1 MPIFLG
7 SSSPTVQQQID
18 IIEQL
23 IEQRVSGIA
32 VDANDADALQSV
44 LTTAMNSGINVVSLD
59 SAVNKNSRQLHIQ
72 QADPE
77 QIGRS
82 LIQSAYDMIDGEG
95 GIAVLSS
102 TEQAPNQNLWIEWM
116 QKELAEYPKKYEKT
130 PLVKIV
136 YGDDDLTKSTAEAEA
151 LVSDTS
157 IKAIIAP
164 TIVGMQAAAD
174 VISKT
179 RSDIKLTGL
188 GMPSTTAQ
196 YIEDG
201 TCPEMYL
208 WDPSNIGYLAGY
220 TLDALKNNSITGA
233 VGESFTA
240 GELGDKT
247 VTADLTGG
255 TEVILGEP
263 LKFDL
268 SNIDYWKNI
277 F

>member
-1 MPIFLG
+1 
-7 SSSPTVQQQID
+7 
-18 IIEQL
+18 
-23 IEQRVSGIA
+23 
-32 VDANDADALQSV
+32 
-44 LTTAMNSGINVVSLD
+44 MNSGINVVSLD

-77 QIGRS
+77 EIGRS
-82 LIQSAYDMIDGEG
+82 LIQSAYNMIGGEG
-95 GIAVLSS
+95 SIAVLSS

-116 QKELAEYPKKYEKT
+116 QTELAEYPEKYEKT

-151 LVSDTS
+151 LVSDAS

-174 VISKT
+174 VISQT

-201 TCPEMYL
+201 TCTEMYL
-208 WDPSNIGYLAGY
+208 WNPSNIGYLAGY
-220 TLDALKNNSITGA
+220 TLDLLENNSITGA

-240 GELGDKT
+240 GELGYKT
-247 VTADLTGG
+247 VTADSAGG